1 MKRLS
6 ILCLI
11 ALLFFSG
18 CALFRSK
25 EEKSAPELASDG
37 MDQFKSGNY
46 RNSIE
51 SFETLKNWYPF
62 SKYAILA
69 QLKIPDAHYK
79 LKEYEEAIFGYEEFE
94 NLHPRN
100 EAVPYVI
107 YKIGLSYFEQIDTFD
122 RDQAPARK
130 AIDTFKRLVKQ
141 FPTDSYAKK
150 SAGLIKK
157 SLKSI
162 AGHEIYVGLFYY
174 KSKHYKAA
182 LKRFKSLVSNL
193 PDVGAHQKALAYI
206 ARCEA
211 LLEKR
216 DREYKR

>member
-1 MKRLS
+1 MKRLF

-11 ALLFFSG
+11 ALLFFPG

-25 EEKSAPELASDG
+25 EQKPAPELASDG

-46 RNSIE
+46 RSSIE

-69 QLKIPDAHYK
+69 ELKIADAHYK
-79 LKEYEEAIFGYEEFE
+79 LKEYEEAVFAYEEFE

-100 EAVPYVI
+100 EAVPYVV
-107 YKIGLSYFEQIDTFD
+107 YQIGLCYFEQIDTRD

-130 AIDTFKRLVKQ
+130 AIDIFNRLVKQ
-141 FPTDSYAKK
+141 FPTNPYAIK

-162 AGHEIYVGLFYY
+162 AGHEIYVGLFYF
-174 KSKHYKAA
+174 KGKHYKAA
-182 LKRFKSLVSNL
+182 LKRFTALVSNH

-206 ARCEA
+206 ARLEA

-216 DREYKR
+216 E

>member
-1 MKRLS
+1 MKRLF

-11 ALLFFSG
+11 ALLFFPG

-25 EEKSAPELASDG
+25 EQKLAPELASDG

-46 RNSIE
+46 RSSIE

-69 QLKIPDAHYK
+69 ELKIGDAYYK
-79 LKEYEEAIFGYEEFE
+79 LKEYEEAIFAYEEFE

-107 YKIGLSYFEQIDTFD
+107 YQIGLSYFEQIDTRD

-130 AIDTFKRLVKQ
+130 ALDTFHRLVKQ
-141 FPTDSYAKK
+141 FPTNPYAIK

-162 AGHEIYVGLFYY
+162 AGHEIYVGLFYF

-182 LKRFKSLVSNL
+182 LKRFKALVSNH
-193 PDVGAHQKALAYI
+193 PDVGAHQKALVYI
-206 ARCEA
+206 ARLEA

-216 DREYKR
+216 E

>member
-6 ILCLI
+6 ILCI
-11 ALLFFSG
+11 NALFIFTG
-18 CALFRSK
+18 CSLFRSK
-25 EEKSAPELASDG
+25 EEKSAPELASEG

-46 RNSIE
+46 RNSIK

-62 SKYAILA
+62 SKYAILD

-79 LKEYEEAIFGYEEFE
+79 LKEYEEAICGYEEFE

-107 YKIGLSYFEQIDTFD
+107 YQIGLSYFEQIDTSD

-130 AIDTFKRLVKQ
+130 AIDTFERLVKQ
-141 FPTDSYAKK
+141 FPKNSYAKK
-150 SAGLIKK
+150 SVGLIKK

-174 KSKHYKAA
+174 KSRHYKAA
-182 LKRFKSLVSNL
+182 LKRFRSLVSNL
-193 PDVGAHQKALAYI
+193 PDVGSHQKALAYI
-206 ARCEA
+206 AQCEA

-216 DREYKR
+216 DREHKK